1 MQCINS
7 DLYSA
12 NLIPNAENRMKQ
24 QNIFYYI
31 VKIILYK
38 EIFFLIRIREI
49 NNDLPMM
56 SLLYYL
62 AMKSSTMKK
71 YTNFLASSKIH
82 SRHRSFHHNL
92 TTV

>member
-38 EIFFLIRIREI
+38 ELFFL
-49 NNDLPMM
+49 
-56 SLLYYL
+56 
-62 AMKSSTMKK
+62 
-71 YTNFLASSKIH
+71 
-82 SRHRSFHHNL
+82 
-92 TTV
+92 